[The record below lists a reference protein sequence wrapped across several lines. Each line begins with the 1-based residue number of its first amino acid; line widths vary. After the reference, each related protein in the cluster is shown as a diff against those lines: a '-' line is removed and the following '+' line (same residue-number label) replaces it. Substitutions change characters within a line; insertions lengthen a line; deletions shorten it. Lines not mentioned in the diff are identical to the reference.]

1 MNTEKKKENP
11 LVSLVVNIALPTL
24 ILMKFSD
31 EESLGPVYGLV
42 VALSFPLIYGIYD
55 FTKQSKINFISVLGF
70 VSILLTGAMGLLELD
85 PHWIAVKEAAVPLII
100 GLAVIISIWTP
111 FPLVKKL
118 LYNDQILN
126 VEKVDAL
133 LVEKN
138 HKEAFEKRLLK
149 SSYFIA
155 LSFLLSA
162 ILNYALAKY
171 FLISAPGT
179 AEFNAELGKMN
190 AFSIPVIAVPSTLIM
205 LAVLLWLVNSI
216 KKFTGL
222 ELEEILNAQ

>member
-1 MNTEKKKENP
+1 MNTEKKKESP
-11 LVSLVVNIALPTL
+11 LLSLVLNIALPTL

-31 EESLGPVYGLV
+31 DESLGPVWGLV
-42 VALSFPLIYGIYD
+42 VALAFPLGYGIYD
-55 FTKQSKINFISVLGF
+55 FTKQSKVNFISVLGF
-70 VSILLTGAMGLLELD
+70 ASILLTGAMGLLELD

-100 GLAVIISIWTP
+100 GLAVIISVWTP

-118 LYNDQILN
+118 LYNNQILN
-126 VEKVDAL
+126 IEKVDAL
-133 LVEKN
+133 LIENN
-138 HKEAFEKRLLK
+138 HKASFEKRLIK

-155 LSFLLSA
+155 LSFLLSSV
-162 ILNYALAKY
+162 LNYALAKY

-190 AFSIPVIAVPSTLIM
+190 AFSIPVIAIPSTIIM
-205 LAVLLWLVNSI
+205 IGVLLWLIKSI

-222 ELEEILNAQ
+222 EMEEILNT